1 MSMYLDVVG
10 ITGESINLKVPNWN
24 QKIDDN
30 TMGYDVSQ
38 KTSLEAGS
46 GLIAGGAIFS
56 PMQISKVMDRSTP
69 YLWAKLCA
77 GEPIATVTIR
87 VSRTGGASGLYEAEK
102 YILEN
107 RVRRALVG
115 CLWSRGPSLS
125 PPSLRSTGQWTSRA
139 VSWRPRRP
147 VGMFRRTWHTPPRTP
162 RWVTRA
168 RSSVWPLHGS
178 SSMPVN

>member
-107 RVRRALVG
+107 VIVTSYHTSGSPGPGGLPMES
-115 CLWSRGPSLS
+115 WSFAFTAITEVYRTVDVKGGFVAPQTAGWDVSANLARIGPGAAMGN
-125 PPSLRSTGQWTSRA
+125 PS
-139 VSWRPRRP
+139 
-147 VGMFRRTWHTPPRTP
+147 
-162 RWVTRA
+162 
-168 RSSVWPLHGS
+168 
-178 SSMPVN
+178 

>member
-10 ITGESINLKVPNWN
+10 ILGESISPKVPNWN

-30 TMGYDVSQ
+30 SMGYDVSQ

-46 GLIAGGAIFS
+46 GLIAGGAIFG

-77 GEPIATVTIR
+77 GEPIQTVTIR
-87 VSRTGGASGLYEAEK
+87 VSRTGGAAGLYEAEK

-107 RVRRALVG
+107 VIVTSYHTSGSPGPGGLPMES
-115 CLWSRGPSLS
+115 WSLAFTAITEVYRTVDLKGAFVATQTAGWDVSANTVHTGPAATMGN
-125 PPSLRSTGQWTSRA
+125 PS
-139 VSWRPRRP
+139 
-147 VGMFRRTWHTPPRTP
+147 
-162 RWVTRA
+162 
-168 RSSVWPLHGS
+168 
-178 SSMPVN
+178 

>member
-10 ITGESINLKVPNWN
+10 ILGESINPKVPNWN

-30 TMGYDVSQ
+30 SMGYDVSQ

-56 PMQISKVMDRSTP
+56 PMQISKVMDKSTP

-87 VSRTGGASGLYEAEK
+87 VSRTGGAAGLYEAEK
-102 YILEN
+102 YIMEN
-107 RVRRALVG
+107 VIVTSYHTSGSPGPGGLPMES
-115 CLWSRGPSLS
+115 WSLAFTAITEVYRTVDANGNLQAAQTQGWDVSGNQTHTAPGSAMGNPS
-125 PPSLRSTGQWTSRA
+125 
-139 VSWRPRRP
+139 
-147 VGMFRRTWHTPPRTP
+147 
-162 RWVTRA
+162 
-168 RSSVWPLHGS
+168 
-178 SSMPVN
+178 